1 MKITRSQLKRL
12 VLKEFKINPDYADHF
27 TGFNVDTILNPE
39 EEAFNQK
46 EVWGV
51 RFTEFIKETH
61 DIYMVFNSENEM
73 IEFVN
78 IYMNQPGLTNY
89 LDHILGNTTNSSRS
103 FFACRGVN
111 DPLIKD
117 KLCDSDTD
125 SILIHDHS
133 QTSGEALTTTHELY
147 YNPISTPVT
156 LSCR

>member
-61 DIYMVFNSENEM
+61 DIYMVFNS
-73 IEFVN
+73 
-78 IYMNQPGLTNY
+78 
-89 LDHILGNTTNSSRS
+89 
-103 FFACRGVN
+103 
-111 DPLIKD
+111 
-117 KLCDSDTD
+117 
-125 SILIHDHS
+125 
-133 QTSGEALTTTHELY
+133 
-147 YNPISTPVT
+147 
-156 LSCR
+156 